1 MDNNIE
7 KYAKESLL
15 SCIIGVISTID
26 LLKLKESCIK
36 EQDKTVCNFYMKSVE
51 EHAKMNIYNNP
62 YIQ

>member
-7 KYAKESLL
+7 KYAKEALL

-26 LLKLKESCIK
+26 LLNLKNSCIELK
-36 EQDKTVCNFYMKSVE
+36 DKKVCNFYMTSVE
-51 EHAKMNIYNNP
+51 EHSKMNIYKNP